1 MVAGVPRS
9 GAGHVGLPPEEA
21 TMSNTGDNTP
31 PAEDDI
37 EVVEVVTGGVDE
49 HGDVVVDDLV
59 AAVDSEGNILATD
72 ETIAVETPD
81 GDVLIDE
88 TISVLGDDGE
98 LHAVEEDVT
107 IVEADDA

>member
-1 MVAGVPRS
+1 
-9 GAGHVGLPPEEA
+9 
-21 TMSNTGDNTP
+21 MSNTGDTNP
-31 PAEDDI
+31 PADDDI

-49 HGDVVVDDLV
+49 QGDVVVDDLV

-88 TISVLGDDGE
+88 TISVLGEDGK
-98 LHAVEEDVT
+98 LHAVEEDITV
-107 IVEADDA
+107 VEADDEDDA